1 MLLVEVEDRRAVTL
15 EPIIQQYV
23 LPRSHV
29 ISDGWATYANID
41 PIRNGI
47 YVFNHCQH
55 SVNPHNPDIH
65 TINVDNMW
73 MRAKRKLR
81 AQFDTSEQL
90 CQLSSRVYV

>member
-47 YVFNHCQH
+47 YMCSITANIL
-55 SVNPHNPDIH
+55 SIP
-65 TINVDNMW
+65 TIQIYTLLMW
-73 MRAKRKLR
+73 IICGCGQK
-81 AQFDTSEQL
+81 EN
-90 CQLSSRVYV
+90 